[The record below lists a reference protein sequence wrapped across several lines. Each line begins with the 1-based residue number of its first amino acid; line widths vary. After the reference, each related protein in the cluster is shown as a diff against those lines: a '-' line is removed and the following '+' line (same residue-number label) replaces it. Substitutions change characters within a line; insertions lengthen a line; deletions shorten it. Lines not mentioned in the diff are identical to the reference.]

1 MADFIAVEL
10 EKGRSGN
17 CRFVVQAP
25 IRMQDTISERE
36 RRHESNSPLRC
47 WEISAASYKPV
58 LPTVAYIHGT
68 GPLLVG
74 IS

>member
-1 MADFIAVEL
+1 MSHTGNLLHDAFRESFVIVASDGWIIGLRLLFSKCRNITFICGA
-10 EKGRSGN
+10 G
-17 CRFVVQAP
+17 
-25 IRMQDTISERE
+25 
-36 RRHESNSPLRC
+36 

-58 LPTVAYIHGT
+58 LPTVVYIHGT